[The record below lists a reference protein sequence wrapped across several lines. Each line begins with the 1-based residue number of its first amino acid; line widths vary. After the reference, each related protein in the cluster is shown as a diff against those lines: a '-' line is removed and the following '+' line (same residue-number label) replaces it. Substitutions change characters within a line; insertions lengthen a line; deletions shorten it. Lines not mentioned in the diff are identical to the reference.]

1 MTWLHKI
8 RDGYRRMHPF
18 AHTAFRIAF
27 HLALLLVLFAA
38 AAHLLAPYTP
48 DYLRTL
54 AYRDAALDTAPVLFA
69 AGIIGGLVGDLVL
82 RRKSDDETSKNN
94 RRPKK

>member
-1 MTWLHKI
+1 MPI
-8 RDGYRRMHPF
+8 RRSG
-18 AHTAFRIAF
+18 IAF
-27 HLALLLVLFAA
+27 QLALLLVLFAA
-38 AAHLLAPYTP
+38 AAHMLAPYTP